1 MQLSTELRQTDRFN
15 TSTAPL
21 LRLSFIYKHLSEN
34 SFFSIKATCLFTIA
48 IHLSEPLSCVAQ
60 TTFSPANHLCH
71 CSAMMSEDEVAL
83 KAIIWCLC
91 KLTDRCGFTHKY
103 TDILMVESTGS
114 KWSFAI
120 KSQSCWVI
128 NMKTAVV
135 ISTIQLGYTVFD
147 GNNTL
152 SCRKRGCR
160 HEKEPFLWENV

>member
-71 CSAMMSEDEVAL
+71 WWWVKVGL

-103 TDILMVESTGS
+103 ADILMVESTGS

-120 KSQSCWVI
+120 KSQSCRVI

-147 GNNTL
+147 GNNTP
-152 SCRKRGCR
+152 SCRKHGCR